1 MTEQEKELIKLKVL
15 KSVKH
20 IEQAPTPLE
29 IGLTK
34 EVYGKILEEMQSNYL
49 ISDEMKSGKVVQ
61 RSGLS
66 QSVDYVHSRHIGIT
80 ELGKDYL
87 EKNTK

>member
-1 MTEQEKELIKLKVL
+1 
-15 KSVKH
+15 
-20 IEQAPTPLE
+20 
-29 IGLTK
+29 
-34 EVYGKILEEMQSNYL
+34 MQSNYL